1 MKLRLLGNSLRLR
14 LRRGEVRQLAESG
27 WVEERTV
34 FGTAPLVYA
43 LLADDVTAVAA
54 SFDDRRLTV
63 RVPRALASAWAAGDQ
78 VGIEASQPAGGE
90 EVLRILIEKD
100 FECIDAPPGE
110 SQDDA
115 FPNPRG
121 NNC

>member
-1 MKLRLLGNSLRLR
+1 MKLRIRGNSLRFR
-14 LRRGEVRQLAESG
+14 LRRGEVRELAVEG
-27 WVEERTV
+27 RVEERTD
-34 FGTAPLVYA
+34 FGPAAALVYT
-43 LLADDVTAVAA
+43 LLADDACRVAA
-54 SFDDRRLTV
+54 SFQDGRLTV
-63 RVPRALASAWAAGDQ
+63 RIPRAVAVAWADGDQ
-78 VGIEASQPAGGE
+78 VGIEASQPAGS